1 MKSLE
6 YLKLAQDRGFITYE
20 NCSTVLWLNKV
31 SDKSSEEFLQL
42 LRTGGGA
49 NLANT
54 ELIFIVNKLQDVVP
68 ADLIELWIR
77 KLTADPEI
85 APLLFH
91 DAVSWTDNRKKIY
104 FEEFIKTFADDPHYH
119 LSQAMFAS
127 GAL

>member
-42 LRTGGGA
+42 LRSGA
-49 NLANT
+49 SLAST
-54 ELIFIVNKLQDVVP
+54 ELIFIVNKLHDVVP

-85 APLLFH
+85 APVLCQYALT
-91 DAVSWTDNRKKIY
+91 WTDNRKNI
-104 FEEFIKTFADDPHYH
+104 FFDEFVKTFADDAHFH
-119 LSQAMFAS
+119 LSQAIFAS
-127 GAL
+127 EASS

>member
-6 YLKLAQDRGFITYE
+6 YLKLAQDRGFVTYE

-31 SDKSSEEFLQL
+31 SDKNSEEFLQL
-42 LRTGGGA
+42 LRIGA
-49 NLANT
+49 NLAST

-85 APLLFH
+85 APVLCDYALRWNDF
-91 DAVSWTDNRKKIY
+91 RKKVF
-104 FEEFIKTFADDPHYH
+104 FEEFVKTFADDPHYH
-119 LSQAMFAS
+119 LSQAMFAN
-127 GAL
+127 GALE

>member
-6 YLKLAQDRGFITYE
+6 YLKLAQDRGFVTYE

-31 SDKSSEEFLQL
+31 SDKNSEEFLQL
-42 LRTGGGA
+42 LRSGA
-49 NLANT
+49 NLAST

-85 APLLFH
+85 APVLCVYALR
-91 DAVSWTDNRKKIY
+91 WTDYRKKI
-104 FEEFIKTFADDPHYH
+104 FFDEFIKTFADDPHYH
-119 LSQAMFAS
+119 LSQAMFAN
-127 GAL
+127 GALE

>member
-6 YLKLAQDRGFITYE
+6 YLKLAQDRGFEVYE

-42 LRTGGGA
+42 LRNGA

-68 ADLIELWIR
+68 ADVIELWIR

-85 APLLFH
+85 APVLCHYALRWN
-91 DAVSWTDNRKKIY
+91 DYRKKV
-104 FEEFIKTFADDPHYH
+104 FFDEFVKTFADDPHYH
-119 LSQAMFAS
+119 LSQAMFAN
-127 GAL
+127 GALS